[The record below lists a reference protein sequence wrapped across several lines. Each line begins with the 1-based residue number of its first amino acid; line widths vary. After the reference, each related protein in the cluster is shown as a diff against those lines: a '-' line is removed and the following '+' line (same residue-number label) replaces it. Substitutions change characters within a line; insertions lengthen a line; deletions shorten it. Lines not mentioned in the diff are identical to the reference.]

1 MGQQRFLKTLGVR
14 HGDLGR
20 DSLAGL
26 APTPPPHW
34 PAAEPLARTPPG
46 GLRRRVGLGAWPPL
60 RRVESDLVA
69 QLRQRL
75 RAARFDRVF
84 ADGSGLSQG
93 QAVAIVRDQRGTET
107 PAP

>member
-1 MGQQRFLKTLGVR
+1 
-14 HGDLGR
+14 
-20 DSLAGL
+20 
-26 APTPPPHW
+26 
-34 PAAEPLARTPPG
+34 
-46 GLRRRVGLGAWPPL
+46 L

-69 QLRQRL
+69 QVRQRL
-75 RAARFDRVF
+75 GAARFDRVF